1 MLRPQ
6 FVVSMSLVGVM
17 GFGAGTAFA
26 QDFPSKPVRMV
37 TSAAGGGG
45 DVITRLIAQAISGS
59 LGQQVIVDNRGGV
72 ISSETVAKAP
82 PDGYTLLSQPNS
94 FWLLPFMQK
103 VSYDPVRDFLPV
115 SLTVTSPNVIVV
127 HPSLPVKSV
136 KEFIAF
142 AKARPGQLNFAA
154 GSTGSSSHLA
164 AELFKMMA
172 GINIVYIPYRCAGP
186 ALNDTLGGQVSLLF
200 SNTAAAG
207 PHIKSGRLRGLAVT
221 SAKPS
226 ALAPGLPTAAS
237 SGLPGYEAAAIYGV
251 FAPAGTPATLV
262 TRLNQEIVR
271 ALNRPD
277 VKEKFFNAGVEVVAS
292 SPEQLATI
300 MKSDMVRLGKVI
312 KDAGISQ

>member
-17 GFGAGTAFA
+17 GFGAGAAFA

-37 TSAAGGGG
+37 TSAPGGGG
-45 DVITRLIAQAISGS
+45 DVIARLIAQAISGS

-94 FWLLPFMQK
+94 FWLLPFMQN

-136 KEFIAF
+136 KELIAF

-172 GINIVYIPYRCAGP
+172 GINIVYIPYRGAGP

>member
-37 TSAAGGGG
+37 TSAPGGGG
-45 DVITRLIAQAISGS
+45 DVIARLIAQAISGS

-94 FWLLPFMQK
+94 FWLLPFMQN
-103 VSYDPVRDFLPV
+103 VSYDPIKDFLPV

-136 KEFIAF
+136 KELIAF

-172 GINIVYIPYRCAGP
+172 GINIVYIPYRGAGP

-312 KDAGISQ
+312 RDAGMSQ

>member
-1 MLRPQ
+1 
-6 FVVSMSLVGVM
+6 MSLVGVM

-37 TSAAGGGG
+37 TSAPGGGG
-45 DVITRLIAQAISGS
+45 DVIARLIAQAISGS

-136 KEFIAF
+136 KELIAF

-172 GINIVYIPYRCAGP
+172 GINIVYIPYRGAGP

>member
-1 MLRPQ
+1 MLRLRLLPAALAAS
-6 FVVSMSLVGVM
+6 VAAM
-17 GFGAGTAFA
+17 AGTACA

-45 DVITRLIAQAISGS
+45 DVITRLIAQAISAP
-59 LGQQVIVDNRGGV
+59 LGQQVIVDNRGGL
-72 ISSETVAKAP
+72 IASETVAKAA

-94 FWLLPFMQK
+94 FWLLPYMQN
-103 VSYDPVRDFLPV
+103 VSYDPVKDFVPI

-136 KEFIAF
+136 KELIAF

-172 GINIVYIPYRCAGP
+172 GINIVHIPYRGAGP

-221 SAKPS
+221 TAKPS
-226 ALAPGLPTAAS
+226 ALTPDLPTVAS
-237 SGLPGYEAAAIYGV
+237 SGLPNYEAAAIYGV
-251 FAPAGTPATLV
+251 FAPAGTPAALV
-262 TRLNQEIVR
+262 TRLNQEVVKG
-271 ALNRPD
+271 LNRTD
-277 VKEKFFNAGVEVVAS
+277 MKEKFFNAGVDVIAS
-292 SPEQLATI
+292 SPQQLGTT
-300 MKSDMVRLGKVI
+300 MKADMARLGKVI
-312 KDAGISQ
+312 KDANIHE